1 MKNFRKSISCILV
14 AMFIACTAVAVLADD
29 DPPSRAARINRII
42 GQVSIQPAGVEDW
55 ALAANNRP
63 LTTGDNVWGD
73 QGASAEL
80 HIGSAAMRI
89 GSETSLTL
97 TNLSDNMVQLGL
109 NQGTLNLRI
118 KHIFDGETYEVDTP
132 NLAFTVFEK
141 GNYRFDVDPN
151 GDTTVVTVWNGNGE
165 ATGDGPAVG
174 LGSRQ
179 QARFTGGRS
188 LQNEITS
195 APGFDSFDEMVEDD
209 ASWAYRFQ
217 REYKQKTKDL
227 DDIYFDIKDSE
238 ERRKKK
244 GLPPRLVILPG
255 WDVSDEERYDEE
267 QAKKKKRA
275 VRKKAGATKQRKS
288 SPGGNKKRTQAVVA
302 PASEGEASR

>member
-1 MKNFRKSISCILV
+1 MK
-14 AMFIACTAVAVLADD
+14 LALF
-29 DPPSRAARINRII
+29 
-42 GQVSIQPAGVEDW
+42 Q
-55 ALAANNRP
+55 
-63 LTTGDNVWGD
+63 
-73 QGASAEL
+73 EL
-80 HIGSAAMRI
+80 
-89 GSETSLTL
+89 LDL
-97 TNLSDNMVQLGL
+97 
-109 NQGTLNLRI
+109 
-118 KHIFDGETYEVDTP
+118 
-132 NLAFTVFEK
+132 NLAFEQVMRGLLRLERVRAFNSEQIRGARAEVETA
-141 GNYRFDVDPN
+141 RVDTN
-151 GDTTVVTVWNGNGE
+151 RE
-165 ATGDGPAVG
+165 
-174 LGSRQ
+174 
-179 QARFTGGRS
+179 F
-188 LQNEITS
+188 
-195 APGFDSFDEMVEDD
+195 FDSFDEMVEDD

>member
-1 MKNFRKSISCILV
+1 MK
-14 AMFIACTAVAVLADD
+14 LALF
-29 DPPSRAARINRII
+29 
-42 GQVSIQPAGVEDW
+42 Q
-55 ALAANNRP
+55 
-63 LTTGDNVWGD
+63 
-73 QGASAEL
+73 EL
-80 HIGSAAMRI
+80 
-89 GSETSLTL
+89 LDL
-97 TNLSDNMVQLGL
+97 
-109 NQGTLNLRI
+109 
-118 KHIFDGETYEVDTP
+118 
-132 NLAFTVFEK
+132 NLAFEHVMRGLLRLERVRAFNTEQIRGARAEVETA
-141 GNYRFDVDPN
+141 RVDTN
-151 GDTTVVTVWNGNGE
+151 RE
-165 ATGDGPAVG
+165 
-174 LGSRQ
+174 
-179 QARFTGGRS
+179 F
-188 LQNEITS
+188 
-195 APGFDSFDEMVEDD
+195 FDSFDEMVEDD